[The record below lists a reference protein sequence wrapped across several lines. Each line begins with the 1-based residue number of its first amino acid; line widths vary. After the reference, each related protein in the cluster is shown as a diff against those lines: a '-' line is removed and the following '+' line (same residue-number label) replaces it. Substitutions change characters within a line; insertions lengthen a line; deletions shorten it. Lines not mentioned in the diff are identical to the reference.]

1 MLENPEKSGAEEN
14 TEGNGL
20 TWETK
25 NIILEVKF
33 IEEEVLE
40 KY

>member
-1 MLENPEKSGAEEN
+1 MLENLEKSGTEEN
-14 TEGNGL
+14 TEGDGR

-25 NIILEVKF
+25 KLILEVKF